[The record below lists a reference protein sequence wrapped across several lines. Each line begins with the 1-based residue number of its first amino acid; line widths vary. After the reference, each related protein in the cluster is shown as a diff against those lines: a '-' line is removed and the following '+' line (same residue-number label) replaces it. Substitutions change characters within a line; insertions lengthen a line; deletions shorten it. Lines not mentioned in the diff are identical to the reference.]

1 MNVGHTSSSA
11 IQTNLRERGVYIS
24 TQKHWSRNENNVVLY
39 NDANS
44 YLCEM

>member
-24 TQKHWSRNENNVVLY
+24 TQKHWSRNEIVLY